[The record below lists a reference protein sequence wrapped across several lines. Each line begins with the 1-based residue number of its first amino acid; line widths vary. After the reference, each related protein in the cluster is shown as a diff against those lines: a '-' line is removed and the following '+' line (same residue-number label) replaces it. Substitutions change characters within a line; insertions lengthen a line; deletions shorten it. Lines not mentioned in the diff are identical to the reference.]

1 MIKLG
6 NVLKASLRGP
16 MPDFAG
22 RLAFYWDPIMEML
35 EELDVDSF
43 MGKLF
48 YVWNNVN
55 SMEGYYKVIGGFMQ
69 EVVKGTFKALSKM
82 GIREIPGLSATQ
94 LNLDIEMALQGSLE
108 MSEWI
113 ESNPDEGEIAMA
125 IINEIL
131 NQVITQAKAMG
142 FDIYAE
148 LAKLIPQ
155 GRVMVNQLFNGML
168 LPMMPD
174 SLSTPLSE
182 LMGDDVF
189 QG

>member
-35 EELDVDSF
+35 LELDVDSV

-48 YVWNNVN
+48 YGLN
-55 SMEGYYKVIGGFMQ
+55 SMEDYYKVIGGFMQ
-69 EVVKGTFKALSKM
+69 EIVKGTFKALSKM
-82 GIREIPGLSATQ
+82 GIREIPGLSAAQ

-131 NQVITQAKAMG
+131 NQVIQEAIKN
-142 FDIYAE
+142 INPE
-148 LAKLIPQ
+148 LCRFSI
-155 GRVMVNQLFNGML
+155 QLKF
-168 LPMMPD
+168 
-174 SLSTPLSE
+174 
-182 LMGDDVF
+182 
-189 QG
+189 

>member
-35 EELDVDSF
+35 LELDVDSV

-48 YVWNNVN
+48 YGLN
-55 SMEGYYKVIGGFMQ
+55 SMEDYYKSIGGFMQ
-69 EVVKGTFKALSKM
+69 EIVKGTFKALSKM
-82 GIREIPGLSATQ
+82 GIREIPGLSAAQ

-131 NQVITQAKAMG
+131 NQVRLEAIKTSILK
-142 FDIYAE
+142 Y
-148 LAKLIPQ
+148 
-155 GRVMVNQLFNGML
+155 V
-168 LPMMPD
+168 
-174 SLSTPLSE
+174 
-182 LMGDDVF
+182 VF
-189 QG
+189 QFNSSFEKF